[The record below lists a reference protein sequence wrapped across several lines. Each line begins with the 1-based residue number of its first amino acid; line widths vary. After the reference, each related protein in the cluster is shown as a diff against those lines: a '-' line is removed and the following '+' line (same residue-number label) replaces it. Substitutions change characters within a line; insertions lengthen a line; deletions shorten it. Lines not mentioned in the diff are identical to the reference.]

1 MDKHFNKCV
10 DNMYNAVCN
19 KNLDVWLKDF
29 EPAADRGFAFTQHKN
44 IDIISIAVH
53 MDGHSG
59 CSFATCMRIVQSR
72 LRTPKSI

>member
-1 MDKHFNKCV
+1 MDEHFNKCV
-10 DNMYNAVCN
+10 DNMYNAVCD

-59 CSFATCMRIVQSR
+59 CSFATCMRLVQSR
-72 LRTPKSI
+72 LRTSKSI